1 MSFIGQVCRTG
12 VFDQS
17 IPDIRF
23 DATGKSNYAYLFDAL
38 AEAYPRGEKGQK
50 DWEKFLEDIKKA
62 GKRKRYDCII
72 GVSGGTDS
80 CYLLH
85 MASKW
90 GLRVLAVNLDNGFNS
105 DIAVKNI
112 RRMTEQLKIDLETYV
127 IDYNEVRDLITCYM
141 QASLPWMDTP
151 TDLAIKAVLYKIANR
166 EGIRYILRG
175 NDFRSEG
182 SQPKDWTYGD
192 GKQLKSLHHR
202 YGKVKLKTFPNYTIG
217 SLLYYGMIKRIK
229 TLYPY
234 YYIEYNKN
242 RAQQFLKEHYGWE
255 YYGGHHF
262 ENIFTRFTMSYWLY
276 EKFGIDKRK
285 ITLSAQVM
293 SGEISREKAISEINS
308 LPYDPNE
315 KDEMINYL
323 CKKLDISR
331 EDFTQWFQQ
340 PNKSYKDYPSYDNL
354 FRKYHTLYSWLINKI
369 FLHKP
374 QSLFK
379 EEIIG
384 NGK

>member
-1 MSFIGQVCRTG
+1 MPFIGQVCRTG

-38 AEAYPRGEKGQK
+38 VEAYPRGEKGQK

-62 GKRKRYDCII
+62 GKRKRYDCIV

-85 MASKW
+85 LVSQW

-112 RRMTEQLKIDLETYV
+112 RRMTQQLNIDLETYV
-127 IDYNEVRDLITCYM
+127 IDYREVKDLITCYM

-192 GKQLKSLHHR
+192 GKQLISLHHR

-242 RAQQFLKEHYGWE
+242 RAQQFLEEHYGWE

-262 ENIFTRFTMSYWLY
+262 ENILTRFTMSYWLY

-308 LPYDPNE
+308 LPYDPDE

-354 FRKYHTLYSWLINKI
+354 FLKYHTLYSWLINKI